1 MQCLTLLGD
10 FEGLLPLLNDEKQRT
25 NWPNQIEAARLA
37 MVRSPQVARQ
47 LQESLEG
54 QRDAKKAKNLYDMLR
69 GFSKRQLQDGAA
81 ARLVADLD
89 HEDLDCRVLA
99 FWNLQR
105 VAVGT
110 LGYKPEYSP
119 AKRQLGVRAW
129 KQRLAD
135 GQIVPKTAS

>member
-1 MQCLTLLGD
+1 
-10 FEGLLPLLNDEKQRT
+10 
-25 NWPNQIEAARLA
+25 
-37 MVRSPQVARQ
+37 MVRSPQVAKQ

-54 QRDAKKAKNLYDMLR
+54 QRDAKKAKKLYDMLR
-69 GFSKRQLQDGAA
+69 GYSKRQLQDGAA

-110 LGYKPEYSP
+110 LGYKPEYSQP
-119 AKRQLGVRAW
+119 SASWGASVEAAFGRRPDRPQNGNLAVHSAEIILIRTRQSPYVEAEIG
-129 KQRLAD
+129 
-135 GQIVPKTAS
+135 

>member
-1 MQCLTLLGD
+1 MLDVARRFRGAIA
-10 FEGLLPLLNDEKQRT
+10 LLNDEKQRT
-25 NWPNQIEAARLA
+25 NWPNQIEAARRA
-37 MVRSPQVARQ
+37 MVRSPQVAKQ

-69 GFSKRQLQDGAA
+69 GYSKRQLQDGAA

-105 VAVGT
+105 VAVGH
-110 LGYKPEYSP
+110 LGIQARVLP
-119 AKRQLGVRAW
+119 RQATVGVRAW